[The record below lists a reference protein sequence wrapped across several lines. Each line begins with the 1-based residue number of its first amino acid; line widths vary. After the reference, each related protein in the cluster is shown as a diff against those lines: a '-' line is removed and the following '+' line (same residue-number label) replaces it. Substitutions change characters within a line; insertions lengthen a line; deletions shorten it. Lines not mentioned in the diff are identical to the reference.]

1 MENLATLLR
10 SFAGPYSCID
20 LPLHESDSAI
30 FSASKTERKRKKLL
44 SETAIYMYIYVIY
57 Y

>member
-10 SFAGPYSCID
+10 SFAGPYSWID